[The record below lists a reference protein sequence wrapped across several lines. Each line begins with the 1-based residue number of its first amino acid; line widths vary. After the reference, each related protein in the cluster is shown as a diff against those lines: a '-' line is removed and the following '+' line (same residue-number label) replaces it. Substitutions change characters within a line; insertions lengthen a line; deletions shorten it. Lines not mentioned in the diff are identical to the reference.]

1 MIFTYSTAH
10 NKLRTVNV
18 TYGNKRNTQ
27 IHRES
32 ERKNLIILP
41 IYPTCPR
48 IYINKTKKKQTIF
61 IYLLCLH
68 KTRPNRSATEN
79 TTTCI
84 ISQRYLYREKNV
96 NVKSFSNKTKN
107 TWISFSHYF
116 KTHTQ

>member
-27 IHRES
+27 IHREV

-48 IYINKTKKKQTIF
+48 IYINKTKKQTIF

-84 ISQRYLYREKNV
+84 ISQRYLYRKKCERRTFLKQ
-96 NVKSFSNKTKN
+96 KTRGFHFCIILK
-107 TWISFSHYF
+107 
-116 KTHTQ
+116 HTQ